1 MKALKIIIATL
12 GLLVTTQ
19 LAGVSAQEIQMYRP
33 APRGLDA
40 IPIKPLILRNNS
52 PANPASPDCTGTSRC
67 KDFRVRRP
75 IGPSGL
81 PQTGRTQT
89 ERCQA
94 RYQSYRAFDNTYQP
108 LNGPRRRCLL

>member
-12 GLLVTTQ
+12 GLLVTSQ

-33 APRGLDA
+33 APRGLDVV
-40 IPIKPLILRNNS
+40 PIKPLILRNNS

-75 IGPSGL
+75 VGPEG
-81 PQTGRTQT
+81 PTQT
-89 ERCQA
+89 ERCRA
-94 RYQSYRAFDNTYQP
+94 RYQTYRAFDNTYQP
-108 LNGPRRRCLL
+108 FNGPRRRCDL